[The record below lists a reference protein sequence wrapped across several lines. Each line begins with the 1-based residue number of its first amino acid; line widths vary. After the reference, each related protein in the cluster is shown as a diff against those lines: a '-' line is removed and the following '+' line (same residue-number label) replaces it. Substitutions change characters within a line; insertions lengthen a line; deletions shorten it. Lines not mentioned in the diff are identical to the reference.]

1 MRGNARRPDA
11 ADGWRRLL
19 ALRLPLFAGR
29 FLEELSYARPHGSDA
44 NASRERV
51 IMREELFDMS
61 KSEGPSP
68 KAKEWQRRHDA
79 ACAIVARKYCD
90 MFKFWRDCKYKPC
103 RSARRCRG
111 DQGAC
116 LEKRCWSVPREVKL
130 AAHKQ
135 MIADT
140 PAHGDRFACMA
151 HYYAPT
157 SLCLHD
163 PKNQKTRTKALDKTQ
178 ANAQA
183 KARS

>member
-1 MRGNARRPDA
+1 
-11 ADGWRRLL
+11 
-19 ALRLPLFAGR
+19 
-29 FLEELSYARPHGSDA
+29 
-44 NASRERV
+44 
-51 IMREELFDMS
+51 MS
-61 KSEGPSP
+61 KSEGPSA
-68 KAKEWQRRHDA
+68 KALEWQRRHDA

-116 LEKRCWSVPREVKL
+116 LETRCWSVPYEVGR

-140 PAHGDRFACMA
+140 PADADRFTAAA
-151 HYYAPT
+151 HYYDYT

-163 PKNQKTRTKALDKTQ
+163 PKNQKRRSKA
-178 ANAQA
+178 
-183 KARS
+183 